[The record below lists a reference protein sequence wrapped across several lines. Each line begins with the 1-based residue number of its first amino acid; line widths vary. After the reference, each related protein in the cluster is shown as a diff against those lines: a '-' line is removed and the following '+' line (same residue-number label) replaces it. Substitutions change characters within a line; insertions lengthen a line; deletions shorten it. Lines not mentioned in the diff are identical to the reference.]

1 MAMFQPEIE
10 AAPAEERADVQLQRL
25 RSLVTRLAGS
35 SSPFW
40 RDRLRDTDPDDLRDP
55 SDVTSLPFTRKS
67 DLRASYPWSVLAV
80 PVEETVRVHA
90 SSGTSGKPTIV
101 GYTARDIDVFAE
113 VVARSI
119 VCAGGGPRDLF
130 HVAYGYG
137 LFTGGLGLHYGGEL
151 LGATVVPASGGNTAL
166 QLTLLQ
172 DLGATGLACT
182 PSFAMLLAE
191 HAADQGIAGL
201 RVRYIVAGAEPWS
214 DEYREKLQD
223 AWEALTGQPVAARDI
238 YGLSEVMGPGV
249 AMECLENP
257 GALHVFDD
265 HFLPEI
271 IDPETEQP
279 LPDGEFGELVLTT
292 LTKEAFPVVRYR
304 TGDVTHLERGTCTC
318 GRTHPRI
325 GRIQGRT
332 DDMMII
338 RGVNVFPREIEATIL
353 EEPRLNGA
361 YAIVVDRRGT
371 MVGLEIHAEVADAA
385 DATDELR
392 DLLHDRL
399 ASRLRLNT
407 NVMLGPPGS
416 LPRTAVGKVKRV
428 YTRTGDE
435 DPLEAARSG

>member
-1 MAMFQPEIE
+1 M
-10 AAPAEERADVQLQRL
+10 R
-25 RSLVTRLAGS
+25 RSRPGGC
-35 SSPFW
+35 
-40 RDRLRDTDPDDLRDP
+40 D
-55 SDVTSLPFTRKS
+55 
-67 DLRASYPWSVLAV
+67 
-80 PVEETVRVHA
+80 
-90 SSGTSGKPTIV
+90 
-101 GYTARDIDVFAE
+101 DVFAE

-119 VCAGGGPRDLF
+119 ACAGGGPRDLF

-191 HAADQGIAGL
+191 HATEQELAGL

-223 AWEALTGQPVAARDI
+223 AWSAVTGHPVAARDI

-257 GALHVFDD
+257 GGMHVFDD

-279 LPDGEFGELVLTT
+279 VPDGESGELVLTA

-304 TGDVTHLERGTCTC
+304 PATSPTSSAAGATADA
-318 GRTHPRI
+318 P
-325 GRIQGRT
+325 
-332 DDMMII
+332 I
-338 RGVNVFPREIEATIL
+338 RGS
-353 EEPRLNGA
+353 G
-361 YAIVVDRRGT
+361 
-371 MVGLEIHAEVADAA
+371 
-385 DATDELR
+385 
-392 DLLHDRL
+392 
-399 ASRLRLNT
+399 ASR
-407 NVMLGPPGS
+407 
-416 LPRTAVGKVKRV
+416 
-428 YTRTGDE
+428 
-435 DPLEAARSG
+435 AAPTT